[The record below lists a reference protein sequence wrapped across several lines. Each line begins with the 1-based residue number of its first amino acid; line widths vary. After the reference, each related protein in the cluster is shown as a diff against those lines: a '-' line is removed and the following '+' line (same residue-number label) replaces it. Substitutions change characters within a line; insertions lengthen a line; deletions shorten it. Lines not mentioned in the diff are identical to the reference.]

1 MRLTM
6 KRKSSKEYKYAKP
19 KEPRLVTRAE
29 KKENKYK
36 TYLRVDKREEE

>member
-1 MRLTM
+1 M
-6 KRKSSKEYKYAKP
+6 KRKSNKEYKYVKP
-19 KEPRLVTRAE
+19 KEPRVVTRAE